1 MNQNSDILYL
11 FCIYTSHR
19 DLPLAKQLQLKIKSF
34 QFQNQKTII
43 VLSDD
48 KQKKDYFYNEE
59 ESILYVKVKE
69 CYTRLSL
76 KTELMINACTKL
88 FNFRKLIKID
98 ATTMIRERCYTN
110 DDTADYCLKF
120 LKNSSVY
127 KNRHYYSHLN
137 ASCDGS
143 KSRAWFMAVKKEF
156 LGIIFNE
163 GRDLESQ
170 SFIPNDVPYYRGK
183 FYILSNEFCKFISGS
198 QKCSEIFLKNFQ
210 HNFGSEDMSVGMC
223 FQEFKRQS

>member
-69 CYTRLSL
+69 LY
-76 KTELMINACTKL
+76 
-88 FNFRKLIKID
+88 LIQI
-98 ATTMIRERCYTN
+98 
-110 DDTADYCLKF
+110 
-120 LKNSSVY
+120 
-127 KNRHYYSHLN
+127 
-137 ASCDGS
+137 
-143 KSRAWFMAVKKEF
+143 
-156 LGIIFNE
+156 
-163 GRDLESQ
+163 
-170 SFIPNDVPYYRGK
+170 
-183 FYILSNEFCKFISGS
+183 
-198 QKCSEIFLKNFQ
+198 
-210 HNFGSEDMSVGMC
+210 
-223 FQEFKRQS
+223 